1 MGEDRVAEACR
12 VAGDILEHEGWG
24 AVTMRRV
31 ADQMGMRAPSLYKH
45 IRDKDELRSALIAG
59 GIEDLGRALA
69 AAGPDLEALAAAYR
83 RWALARPHLYELAT
97 SGRLDRS
104 RLPEGLEDRA
114 AEPLWTAAGEDE
126 NRARAIWAAAHGLAV
141 LEISGRFPD
150 GADVDAAWAAM
161 VAAFKGQDARDG
173 RPGR

>member
-126 NRARAIWAAAHGLAV
+126 DRARAIWAAAHGLAV

-150 GADVDAAWAAM
+150 GADIDAAWAAM
-161 VAAFKGQDARDG
+161 VAAFQAGT
-173 RPGR
+173 PGTGPPR